1 MLKSIRLFSLA
12 AFVSLLSACA
22 TFNRVDIQP
31 VETARQLEQRTLS
44 DESMLTFTQSV
55 LGPAFSVN
63 QPQWNIDAL
72 TLAAVYFNGDI
83 QIAKAQQKLAAA
95 SVITAKQRPNPT
107 LTSNFTYV
115 TNVVTSTAPWIIG
128 GVLNTPIETANK
140 RDYRTDKAMLLAK
153 AADLR
158 VADSIWLIRSRLK
171 AALLEAYSAQESV
184 KLLEQHI
191 TIQTKINQLLEQQAT
206 VGEIALVE
214 VTRARI
220 TLNQLK
226 IGLDTAH
233 KRIADSRV
241 MLATIIGIPVEG
253 LPANVL
259 QAEEWSSV
267 PDLIQVPVQQMK
279 RVALHSRPD
288 IVAALAD
295 YDAAQSALQLE
306 IANQYPNLSLA
317 PGYTWDLGANYWVLG
332 ASLLQL
338 PIFNQ
343 NQGPIAEAEAKRKEM
358 AQRFLAL
365 QLKVISDVDRANA
378 GLQSIADKWTEVERQ
393 QQMQKKHQEE
403 VQANY
408 DGGEADQIT
417 LLLAKIEDIATQR
430 SALDVLIESHQAE
443 NGLEDTLRQ
452 PMHSVLS
459 ANLQGRAEH

>member
-1 MLKSIRLFSLA
+1 
-12 AFVSLLSACA
+12 
-22 TFNRVDIQP
+22 
-31 VETARQLEQRTLS
+31 
-44 DESMLTFTQSV
+44 
-55 LGPAFSVN
+55 
-63 QPQWNIDAL
+63 
-72 TLAAVYFNGDI
+72 
-83 QIAKAQQKLAAA
+83 
-95 SVITAKQRPNPT
+95 
-107 LTSNFTYV
+107 
-115 TNVVTSTAPWIIG
+115 WIIG

-267 PDLIQVPVQQMK
+267 PDLMQVPVQQMK

-288 IVAALAD
+288 IVAALTD

-459 ANLQGRAEH
+459 ANLQARADH